1 MRKIL
6 LTSIIILFSTIALIA
21 QSDSTNIIDTK
32 IIRLNEILNQADT
45 LTTAE
50 SIGYDEDFSVQI
62 DSTFNINK
70 IISLQLLDILN
81 LPDISVYNLDSLL
94 HHDYLGITHSE
105 NERLWFFSWYSNNG
119 GSMIEIDNVV
129 HYRTLSDSSNNSI
142 DLSLENSPTLYCSRL
157 NWVNQIY
164 KLESTNNK
172 ELYLCLS
179 SGKYCSTCCA
189 KIASVIEL
197 TTDSINFNY
206 PAFSKNETNYSACY
220 YLESRCGDI
229 KEFIFS
235 PKTQTIN
242 YTYLT
247 DDNTAI
253 IREIGEEARTING
266 ILKWDGIKFVET
278 ISE

>member
-32 IIRLNEILNQADT
+32 FIQLNEILDQADT

-50 SIGYDEDFSVQI
+50 SIGYDEDFNVQI

-81 LPDISVYNLDSLL
+81 LPDISDYNLDSLMQ
-94 HHDYLGITHSE
+94 HDYLGITHSKDK
-105 NERLWFFSWYSNNG
+105 RLWFFSWYSNNG
-119 GSMIEIDNVV
+119 GSMVIINNIL
-129 HYRTLSDSSNNSI
+129 HYRSLSDSSNNSI
-142 DLSLENSPTLYCSRL
+142 DLSLEHSPTLYCSKI

-172 ELYLCLS
+172 DLYLCLS
-179 SGKYCSTCCA
+179 SGRYCSTCCA
-189 KIASVIEL
+189 EIASVIEL

-206 PAFSKNETNYSACY
+206 PAFSENDTNYSACY
-220 YLESRCGDI
+220 YLESRCGNT
-229 KEFIFS
+229 KKFIFS

-253 IREIGEEARTING
+253 KRENDEEARTING
-266 ILKWDGIKFVET
+266 ILKWNGIKFVET
-278 ISE
+278 INE